1 MVCGSTEQSYPD
13 GTSSKTKKRK
23 AGSSKTKQD
32 LKKEK
37 RLNTLIKNAKV
48 FVNDAKALGA
58 DVSTAMDFIRKAEK
72 SLKTLDL
79 KDVPLL
85 VRTARAEATEAKRQF
100 RAERMIRNVLPLVDQ
115 ADELEADITEPL
127 QFLREAQN
135 SLQLKN
141 FGMVSQNV
149 KNVRNAVARSKN
161 RKRIQN
167 LLDRTANVIS
177 KSEKEGLDVEKA
189 QELQTRAE
197 IAFAEEKHIEVQKIS
212 LKIKRALKDAKLK
225 KKMEDKLQSVRLD
238 LEELKSLGVDT
249 TLGEEILENARQ
261 AMEEG
266 KYSKMQNLIQRNRR
280 WITRERKKRETEV
293 LVNVMGTLLDKASQ
307 GEDELL
313 DAKELL
319 KSFKTAI
326 MTDKISALQ
335 DIMKRDLD
343 DIETEE
349 RRKRSSRRFLRLKSL
364 VRDVAESG
372 EDTTGY
378 EIVIRE
384 IQRAFDQDEIDKA
397 DALMEEIEKNE
408 SILRLS
414 RKRAEYLLNKAK
426 SSLMQAQNMD
436 MNVSEAEQLL
446 IVAENLLS
454 EENFIESMEK
464 AKSVYQI
471 AEDIMPEDA
480 IAKKREMEKRLTSA
494 RMMLDEARRAS
505 IDVSDADQSL
515 EEAEKATEE
524 GRLRE
529 AERLIVQAE
538 KLGEELSSSLEDA
551 SAEFISLVRSSIEKL
566 KAVGVTL
573 PQVETLCQTAETY
586 HNEGK
591 YQVSIES
598 AKMAQNLMKE
608 HEKTI
613 EMAAR
618 ENVGALRKGIE
629 KVKATGAHVEEAEF
643 LIEDASVAIDEK
655 DFTRYELLVE
665 KAEGSLRDAE
675 TIYMSNRALRE
686 LEDIQELIKEA
697 KSIGAGL
704 VDEAE
709 IVVRKAEEAYET
721 KNYGIVSML
730 ADTAKEML
738 GESQKRKLIREYISR
753 SKAIFQVI
761 EEADKAGMD
770 AEQVRQLFRRAQESF
785 GEDDY
790 ESALKFVRQSEK
802 VAQGRIEEYLK
813 DRFPKVLV
821 NLPAGAIQ
829 SGIWNKYIFE
839 LVNEGDIT
847 AEDIRIDLKGDFE
860 VKGLKTLASL
870 LPNEKKKMEVGLKP
884 RHDGNVP
891 VDVSISYKKP
901 LDQTKFEVR
910 TDADMNISRLGTY
923 LVDDVFLVHNDGRLI
938 LHETREF
945 KEDVDEDIFSGMLT
959 VMQEFVRDSFGTRA
973 TTGLS
978 RMDFG
983 DNKVVIERGNFV
995 YLATI
1000 LTGDEPALLPLYMAE
1015 IVKEVEEK
1023 YMDALDDW
1031 SGLLSELEGVNDI
1044 VRRLIFVSDDE
1055 DAEIGELEASMITA
1069 TLEMMRDAQSVGA
1082 DVSQAQDLLHKAKQ
1096 LLEDQDYESAWRCV
1110 EEAAENASKSK
1121 ARLRGQIENALI
1133 SAQTAVD
1140 EARDLGLEVEK
1151 AESLLENAEEA
1162 VDDLDVDEVN
1172 SIVDKVNEV
1181 LKVART
1187 RNLELAVSDE
1197 LDKARGVLE
1206 RLRQKGIPVDE
1217 AEVLARE
1224 ATEARLKEDFE
1235 SAERYLQMFKE
1246 TVRSAEKTVELDA
1259 VSSRLTEFRF
1269 ITQNAKE
1276 LGLDVSEIEKRL
1288 QEAEEARE
1296 KGRQEAFE
1304 ESLKEVGELL
1314 EDVRGLLKASEID
1327 QYLDSVRGMVER
1339 AKSLGIEV
1347 NEAEG
1352 ILSDA
1357 AQLDSDDVEKL
1368 RNLIGNAEQSASG
1381 MIADYVRTRSPDI
1394 KLRLPEKGLQAD
1406 VWNKYVFEIAN
1417 EGNIAARNIE
1427 VDLSGEFEVKGLEN
1441 IPHIDAKEK
1450 KEVEVGLKPAR
1461 EGETSIDAK
1470 VYYQKYFDEEQYSL
1484 DDLRKVRVESQG
1496 TYLVE
1501 DVFLIHRDGRLIAHE
1516 SRKYRDEIDEDVFSG
1531 MLSVVQDFVKDS
1543 FQSKDNVGLKRLDF
1557 GESKILMERGR
1568 HVSVATVLVGQ
1579 EPILLPLHILEV
1591 IANIEEQYGEVLE
1604 GWVGLMSDL
1613 AGIDEFIK
1621 ELIFVTDKQE
1631 ALSEGLESSYVAA
1644 TFGVEGAHQII
1655 EEARKVVETEP
1666 LDSAWDFV
1674 SELGSVVVPDETK
1687 VEMAY
1692 PETKL
1697 SPEFMKDLGDL
1708 AENPEFRVHIATIS
1722 EIVHNVAQARVDLDM
1737 GERAP
1742 ISLVAIKPNDQESA
1756 EVISDFKRVLRDH
1769 LRAKELVVVT
1779 PGQEWEGLDLEIIVN
1794 DDKLAET
1801 YPHWN
1806 RKIKMLLRSQS
1817 PWKIKSGLDKGSYSL
1832 GIEGQTVLID
1842 SSMVSYEISVPEH
1855 VAEYDLGWGKIFIDT
1870 TQTDELKAE
1879 WFAGEII
1886 EEITRTKEEAG
1897 MQEDN
1902 PVELKICIGEELKT
1916 LLEDWMDDI
1925 ITEVRCTSF
1934 KFRPP
1939 DWSGD
1944 AEAHSVSLTLGHDN
1958 VTIYMKQAA
1967 EA

>member
-1 MVCGSTEQSYPD
+1 MVCASTEQSYPD
-13 GTSSKTKKRK
+13 RTSSKTKKRRK
-23 AGSSKTKQD
+23 GSANIKPITKR
-32 LKKEK
+32 EK
-37 RLNTLIKNAKV
+37 RLKTLIKNAKV
-48 FVNDAKALGA
+48 FIGDAKALGA
-58 DVSTAMDFIRKAEK
+58 DVSTSMDFLKKAEK
-72 SLKTLDL
+72 ALKVQEYR
-79 KDVPLL
+79 DVQVL

-115 ADELEADITEPL
+115 ADELGADITEPL

-149 KNVRNAVARSKN
+149 KNVRTAVGRAKK
-161 RKRIQN
+161 RKRTQY
-167 LLDRTANVIS
+167 LLEKTANAIS
-177 KSEKEGLDVEKA
+177 KSEREGLDVEKA
-189 QELQTRAE
+189 QEFQTRAE
-197 IAFAEEKHIEVQKIS
+197 IAFAEEKHVEVQKIS
-212 LKIKRALKDAKLK
+212 RKIWKALKDAKLK
-225 KKMEDKLQSVRLD
+225 KKMEDKLQSVRMD

-249 TLGEEILENARQ
+249 TLGEEILENARL

-280 WITRERKKRETEV
+280 WIRRERKKRETEV

-326 MTDKISALQ
+326 MTDKISDLQ
-335 DIMKRDLD
+335 EIMKRDLD
-343 DIETEE
+343 NIEVEE
-349 RRKRSSRRFLRLKSL
+349 RRKRSSRRFLRLKNL
-364 VRDVAESG
+364 VRDVSESG

-384 IQRAFDQDEIDKA
+384 VQRAFDQDEIDKA

-408 SILRLS
+408 SILRIS
-414 RKRAEYLLNKAK
+414 RKRAEYLLNKAR

-436 MNVSEAEQLL
+436 MNVGEAEQLL

-454 EENFIESMEK
+454 EENFLDSMEK
-464 AKSVYQI
+464 AKNAYQL
-471 AEDIMPEDA
+471 AEEIMPEDA
-480 IAKKREMEKRLTSA
+480 IAKKREMEKRLTNA

-515 EEAEKATEE
+515 EEAERATEE

-529 AERLIVQAE
+529 AERLISQAE

-551 SAEFISLVRSSIEKL
+551 SEEFISLVRSSIEKL

-573 PQVETLCQTAETY
+573 PQVETLCNTAETY
-586 HNEGK
+586 HDEGK
-591 YQVSIES
+591 YQASIES

-608 HEKTI
+608 HEKTL

-618 ENVGALRKGIE
+618 ENVGALREGIE
-629 KVKATGAHVEEAEF
+629 KAKATGAHVEEAEF
-643 LIEDASVAIDEK
+643 LVEDASVAIDQK

-665 KAEGSLRDAE
+665 KAEGSLREAE
-675 TIYMSNRALRE
+675 TIYLSNRALRE
-686 LEDIQELIKEA
+686 LEEIQALIKEA
-697 KSIGAGL
+697 KSVGAGL

-753 SKAIFQVI
+753 SKAIFEVI
-761 EEADKAGMD
+761 EEAEKAGMD
-770 AEQVRQLFRRAQESF
+770 AEKVRQLFKRAQESF

-790 ESALKFVRQSEK
+790 ESALKIVQQSEK
-802 VAQGRIEEYLK
+802 IARGRIEEYLK
-813 DRFPKVLV
+813 DKFPKVMV
-821 NLPAGAIQ
+821 NLPAGAVQ
-829 SGIWNKYIFE
+829 SDMWNKYIFE

-847 AEDIRIDLKGDFE
+847 AEDIRVNLKGDFE
-860 VKGLKTLASL
+860 VKGLKTIASL
-870 LPNEKKKMEVGLKP
+870 LPNETKKMEVGLKP
-884 RHDGNVP
+884 KYDGNVP

-901 LDQTKFEVR
+901 LDHTKFEVR
-910 TDADMNISRLGTY
+910 TDSDMNISRLGTY

-938 LHETREF
+938 LHEARVF
-945 KEDVDEDIFSGMLT
+945 KEEVDDDIFSGMLT
-959 VMQEFVRDSFGTRA
+959 VMQEFVRDSFGRRA

-995 YLATI
+995 YLATV
-1000 LTGDEPALLPLYMAE
+1000 LTGEEPALLPLYMAE

-1023 YMDALDDW
+1023 YLEALDDW
-1031 SGLLSELEGVNDI
+1031 SGLLSELEGVDEI
-1044 VRRLIFVSDDE
+1044 VRKLIFVSDDE

-1110 EEAAENASKSK
+1110 EEAAESASKSK

-1133 SAQTAVD
+1133 SAQKAVD
-1140 EARDLGLEVEK
+1140 EARDMGLEVEK

-1162 VDDLDVDEVN
+1162 AGDFDVDEVN

-1181 LKVART
+1181 LKAARG
-1187 RNLELAVSDE
+1187 RDLELAVSDE
-1197 LDKARGVLE
+1197 LERAKGVLE

-1224 ATEARLKEDFE
+1224 AMEAKLKKDFE

-1246 TVRSAEKTVELDA
+1246 TVKSAEKTVELDA
-1259 VSSRLTEFRF
+1259 ISSRLTEFRF
-1269 ITQNAKE
+1269 VTQNAKE

-1288 QEAEEARE
+1288 QEAEEASE
-1296 KGRQEAFE
+1296 KGNQKALE
-1304 ESLKEVGELL
+1304 ESLEEAGKLL
-1314 EDVRGLLKASEID
+1314 EEVRGLLTASEID

-1347 NEAEG
+1347 NEAES

-1357 AQLDSDDVEKL
+1357 GQMDSEDVEKL
-1368 RNLIGNAEQSASG
+1368 RTLIGNAEKSASG
-1381 MIADYVRTRSPDI
+1381 MIADYVKTRSPDI

-1417 EGNIAARNIE
+1417 EGNLAARNIE

-1461 EGETSIDAK
+1461 EGQTSIDAK
-1470 VYYQKYFDEEQYSL
+1470 VYYQKYFDEEQYRL
-1484 DDLRKVRVESQG
+1484 DDLQKVRVESQG

-1501 DVFLIHRDGRLIAHE
+1501 DVFLIHRDGRLIAHK

-1543 FQSKDNVGLKRLDF
+1543 FQSKENVGLKRLDF
-1557 GESKILMERGR
+1557 GESKILMEKGR

-1579 EPILLPLHILEV
+1579 EPILLPLHVLEV
-1591 IANIEEQYGEVLE
+1591 IAKIEDHYGGVLE
-1604 GWVGLMSDL
+1604 GWTGLMSDL

-1621 ELIFVTDKQE
+1621 ELIFVTDEKE
-1631 ALSEGLESSYVAA
+1631 ALSEGLESSFVAA

-1655 EEARKVVETEP
+1655 EEARKVVESEP

-1674 SELGSVVVPDETK
+1674 SDLGSVITPDEVEK
-1687 VEMAY
+1687 EMAY
-1692 PETKL
+1692 PDTKL

-1722 EIVHNVAQARVDLDM
+1722 EIVHRVVQAREELEI
-1737 GERAP
+1737 GARAP
-1742 ISLVAIKPNDQESA
+1742 ISLVAIKPDDQESA
-1756 EVISDFKRVLRDH
+1756 DVISDFRRVLRDH
-1769 LRAKELVVVT
+1769 LRAKELVVIP
-1779 PGQEWEGLDLEIIVN
+1779 PGGEWEGLDLEITVN
-1794 DDKLAET
+1794 ENKIAET

-1817 PWKIKSGLDKGSYSL
+1817 PWKIKAGLDKGSYTL

-1842 SSMVSYEISVPEH
+1842 SSMVSYSVSVPEH
-1855 VAEYDLGWGKIFIDT
+1855 VAEYDFGRGKIYIDT
-1870 TQTDELKAE
+1870 TQTDELRAE

-1886 EEITRTKEEAG
+1886 EEISKTKEEAG
-1897 MQEDN
+1897 MPEDN
-1902 PVELKICIGEELKT
+1902 PVELKICIGDELRA

-1934 KFRPP
+1934 KFRPL

-1944 AEAHSVSLTLGHDN
+1944 AEAHSVELTLGHDN
-1958 VTIYMKQAA
+1958 VRIYLKQAA